1 MKKST
6 CEKFLGFKIDNRI
19 NFDTHVKG
27 LSKKANN
34 ELSALERASISFEK
48 KKLLMNSLFNAQF
61 NYCPLIWMLHSRI
74 NNSKIKHL
82 HDHCLRLVYNDKQSS
97 YEEKNGTVSIHHI
110 NLQILATEMFKVK
123 TELSP
128 EIISDIFTQR
138 INNHYNLR
146 HINHF
151 EATFVRA
158 VYNET
163 ERVSYLGLKI
173 WDIVPEEYKT
183 LNSLN
188 SFKESIKNW
197 IPPRCICRLFKT

>member
-1 MKKST
+1 
-6 CEKFLGFKIDNRI
+6 
-19 NFDTHVKG
+19 
-27 LSKKANN
+27 
-34 ELSALERASISFEK
+34 
-48 KKLLMNSLFNAQF
+48 MNSLLNKQF

-82 HDHCLRLVYNDKQSS
+82 HDHCLPLVYNDKQSS
-97 YEEKNGTVSIHHI
+97 YEEILLKNGTVSIHHKNI
-110 NLQILATEMFKVK
+110 QILATEMFKVK

-128 EIISDIFTQR
+128 EIISDIFTQ
-138 INNHYNLR
+138 IMNNHYNLR

-151 EATFVRA
+151 ETPFVR
-158 VYNET
+158 T

-188 SFKESIKNW
+188 SFKESIKNR
-197 IPPRCICRLFKT
+197 IPLRCICRLFKT